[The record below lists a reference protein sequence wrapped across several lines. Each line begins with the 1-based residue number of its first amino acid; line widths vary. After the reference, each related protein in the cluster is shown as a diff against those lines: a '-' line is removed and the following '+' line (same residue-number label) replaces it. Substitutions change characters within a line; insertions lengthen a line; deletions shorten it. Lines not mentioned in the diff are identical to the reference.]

1 MINQHDEAVKPI
13 YHFAPYLKVE
23 NKTFLRRLGLKRKK
37 KLFVT
42 TQIGFSLTFRI
53 RYGFNPK
60 FYFSFS
66 FTGIFAAV
74 TTFVN
79 SVLYNG
85 LVSFYYELQPTVIS
99 VLLPLS

>member
-1 MINQHDEAVKPI
+1 MKKKKKLTA
-13 YHFAPYLKVE
+13 YLSL
-23 NKTFLRRLGLKRKK
+23 KTFLRVSILNEFSSKTIC
-37 KLFVT
+37 FIT
-42 TQIGFSLTFRI
+42 AQIGFSLTFRI